1 MALNFLWCALII
13 WVYMSALFI
22 IAHIKRNN
30 SIADSGWGIGFIIIA
45 LFTLMRTGL
54 YLPRHLLVTALVLL
68 WGIRLSGYITWR
80 NWGKGED
87 PRYVEFRKRWGAWA
101 LLFSYLEVFML
112 QGGLLIVVASSII
125 VINTSITPG
134 IHFLDILGA
143 SIWLIGLVFEALG
156 DVRLYNF
163 LHNPIN
169 KGRVMKYGLW
179 SYTRHPNYFGEVCIW
194 WGIWLI
200 ALAVPYGVWTIISP
214 LTITTLLLFVSGI
227 PLAEKQLE
235 HLPEFQ
241 QYQKETS
248 VFFPLPPKKQL
259 KE

>member
-1 MALNFLWCALII
+1 MISNFIWCALII
-13 WVYMSALFI
+13 WVYMSVLFV
-22 IAHIKRNN
+22 IAHIKHNN

-45 LFTLMRTGL
+45 LFTLIHTGL

-68 WGIRLSGYITWR
+68 WGVRLSGYITWR

-87 PRYVEFRKRWGAWA
+87 PRYIEFRKRWGVWA

-112 QGGLLIVVASSII
+112 QGALLIVVASSII
-125 VINTSITPG
+125 VINTSSTPG
-134 IHFLDILGA
+134 IHWLDIIGTC
-143 SIWLIGLVFEALG
+143 IWLIGLLFETIG
-156 DVRLYNF
+156 DVQLYNF
-163 LHNPIN
+163 LHNPTN

-179 SYTRHPNYFGEVCIW
+179 RYTRHPNYFGEVCIW

-200 ALAVPYGVWTIISP
+200 ALNVPYGAWTIISP

-248 VFFPLPPKKQL
+248 VFFPLPQKKQPR
-259 KE
+259 K